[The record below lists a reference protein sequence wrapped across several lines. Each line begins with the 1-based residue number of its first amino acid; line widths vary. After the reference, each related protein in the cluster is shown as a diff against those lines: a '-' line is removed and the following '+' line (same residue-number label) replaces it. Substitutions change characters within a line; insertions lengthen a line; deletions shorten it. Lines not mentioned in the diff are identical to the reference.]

1 MTKNNHFLTKNEKTA
16 PIKMCNKYSLMKLDS
31 PLNSLKAAL
40 VFIAASA
47 FLTASLATSIAQN
60 VTMSGNFV
68 TVPGGTLNG
77 TAVTAFQISKF
88 EVTWGEWQQ
97 VRASAVAM
105 GYSDLVDHDVIVRER
120 DPHAGY
126 WEEYYD
132 EDANWDDE
140 ENPPISKWRWVFVEY
155 WEEYTHHVIVGN
167 GVAENHPVQYMS
179 WKEAVKWCNLKS
191 EMERLTPVY
200 TVNGTVYRQ
209 GDLGGVGG
217 GFPEVNRGA
226 NGYRLPSE
234 VEWLYAAKGGA
245 SRQGY
250 AYSGSNDAN
259 AVAWYSDNTMVD
271 STKLP
276 WQEKHLTKTKAVGTK
291 AANELGIHDMTGNV
305 NEWTDRFGWVSGGS
319 WGASLSGLGSLLN
332 YSGMLS
338 DERSVKTGF
347 RLARSLTPV
356 ITSQSTGNGEISA
369 AFTYQITASHSP
381 TRYTASGLPPGL
393 TVNATTGLIS
403 GKPTALG
410 NFSVNLGAT
419 NSSGTGNA
427 VLALAIAPRITV
439 TSNATAPATQGM
451 PFRYQITASNPPH
464 VSYAVFRGL
473 PAGTTWNATT
483 GLIAGTPTVSG
494 NFLITATANNAFGSS
509 AAKWVAIQVAP
520 APMPVI
526 ASFDTIGNVAFQAYN
541 TQPAPVLAVTA
552 NNPSNN
558 PLTYQWFKDGVAIAG
573 ATGTTYNPGAASTAT
588 AGYYHVVLK
597 NAANQTV
604 ASPNLA
610 FKLLAAATFA
620 ISGPVNQSFS
630 AGANAT
636 FSVSSLGGLPPGNAT
651 VAYQWYRN
659 GVAIS
664 GATSS
669 NYTVPGGMSSATAG
683 SYAVDVTTRIGST
696 VIGTVR
702 STSWAFTPQD
712 TGILVYTLSG
722 TSLRTISAN
731 ETTGTLTGYVVVDR
745 ANNNAAIIQTY
756 GSSFGRRNSLEM
768 RPDIAVASTGPVLG
782 SRTVLAGS
790 LNNGD
795 TPVDHDMV
803 WVTGKDAEVVVAATT
818 TSPILPQVRLFAP
831 TSMTG
836 FMCILARNPAS
847 VEIEH
852 YGVTLS
858 LNTALTAAS
867 YRNGQN
873 LTQAIAAARA
883 AATTAGFP
891 NAETNP

>member
-1 MTKNNHFLTKNEKTA
+1 
-16 PIKMCNKYSLMKLDS
+16 MKVT
-31 PLNSLKAAL
+31 PYLNSLKSVL

-47 FLTASLATSIAQN
+47 ILTASLATSIAQN

-68 TVPGGTLNG
+68 TVSGGTLPTG
-77 TAVTAFQISKF
+77 SELSGQVVATFQIGNY
-88 EVTWGEWQQ
+88 EVTWGEWKS
-97 VRASAVAM
+97 VRDWAVTNNKGYDLAGVGDTYPSGSADNLPVIK
-105 GYSDLVDHDVIVRER
+105 VNWHD
-120 DPHAGY
+120 
-126 WEEYYD
+126 
-132 EDANWDDE
+132 
-140 ENPPISKWRWVFVEY
+140 
-155 WEEYTHHVIVGN
+155 
-167 GVAENHPVQYMS
+167 
-179 WKEAVKWCNLKS
+179 AVKWCNAKS
-191 EMERLTPVY
+191 EKEGMTPVY
-200 TVNGTVYRQ
+200 TADGTTYKT
-209 GDLGGVGG
+209 GDKTPTVSAS
-217 GFPEVNRGA
+217 A

-234 VEWLYAAKGGA
+234 KEWEWAARGGG
-245 SRQGY
+245 SSQGY
-250 AYSGSNDAN
+250 TYSGSNTALD
-259 AVAWYSDNTMVD
+259 VAWTSEN
-271 STKLP
+271 SSG
-276 WQEKHLTKTKAVGTK
+276 TKAVGTK
-291 AANELGIHDMTGNV
+291 AANELGIYDMSGNV
-305 NEWTDRFGWVSGGS
+305 WEWCEDLQTEVDESYSRNSAGQWITHQRYHYWQQYRGGS
-319 WGASLSGLGSLLN
+319 WADSMFPWEIAAGGEVMDFGYHANVSRVDRYYLLDWSDGLN
-332 YSGMLS
+332 NRH
-338 DERSVKTGF
+338 DIIGF
-347 RLARSLTPV
+347 RLARNLPPVITPV
-356 ITSQSTGNGEISA
+356 ITSQSTGNGEIGA
-369 AFTYQITASHSP
+369 PFTYQITASHSP
-381 TRYTASGLPPGL
+381 TSYTASGLPSGL

-403 GKPTALG
+403 GSPTLLG
-410 NFSVNLGAT
+410 NFSVNLRAT

-427 VLALAIAPRITV
+427 ALALVIAQRITV

-464 VSYAVFRGL
+464 ISYAVFRGL

-494 NFLITATANNAFGSS
+494 NFLISVTANNTFSSS
-509 AAKWVAIQVAP
+509 AAKWVTIQVAP

-526 ASFDTIGNVAFQAYN
+526 ASFNTIGNVAFQAYN

-552 NNPSNN
+552 NNPGNN
-558 PLTYQWFKDGVAIAG
+558 PLTYQWFKEGVAIAG
-573 ATGTTYNPGAASTAT
+573 ATGTTYNLGAASAAT

-597 NAANQTV
+597 NAANQTLS
-604 ASPNLA
+604 SPKLA
-610 FKLLAAATFA
+610 FKLLPATTFA

-636 FSVSSLGGLPPGNAT
+636 FLVSSLGGLPPGNAT

-659 GVAIS
+659 GVSIS

-683 SYAVDVTTRIGST
+683 SYAVDVTTSLNGT
-696 VIGTVR
+696 PIGTVR

-722 TSLRTISAN
+722 SALRTIGAN
-731 ETTGTLTGYVVVDR
+731 ETIGTLTGYVVVDR
-745 ANNNAAIIQTY
+745 ANNNAAIIQTH
-756 GSSFGRRNSLEM
+756 GLSFGRRNSLEM

-836 FMCILARNPAS
+836 FMCILARIPAS

-858 LNTALTAAS
+858 LNTTLTAAS

-873 LTQAIAAARA
+873 LTQAIAAVRA
-883 AATTAGFP
+883 AAATAGFP

>member
-1 MTKNNHFLTKNEKTA
+1 MRIKT
-16 PIKMCNKYSLMKLDS
+16 
-31 PLNSLKAAL
+31 PLNSLNSTI
-40 VFIAASA
+40 VSIAASA
-47 FLTASLATSIAQN
+47 ILTASLATSIAQN
-60 VTMSGNFV
+60 VTISGNFV
-68 TVPGGTLNG
+68 TVPGGTLPQG
-77 TAVTAFQISKF
+77 SELARQTVATFQIGKY
-88 EVTWGEWQQ
+88 EVTWGEWKS
-97 VRASAVAM
+97 VRDWAVTNNKGYDLAGVGDTYPSGSADNFPVIKVNW
-105 GYSDLVDHDVIVRER
+105 YDV
-120 DPHAGY
+120 
-126 WEEYYD
+126 
-132 EDANWDDE
+132 
-140 ENPPISKWRWVFVEY
+140 
-155 WEEYTHHVIVGN
+155 
-167 GVAENHPVQYMS
+167 
-179 WKEAVKWCNLKS
+179 VKWCNAKS
-191 EMERLTPVY
+191 EKEGMTPVY
-200 TVNGTVYRQ
+200 TANGTTYKT
-209 GDLGGVGG
+209 GDKTPTVSAS
-217 GFPEVNRGA
+217 A

-234 VEWLYAAKGGA
+234 KEWEWAARGGG
-245 SRQGY
+245 SSQGY
-250 AYSGSNDAN
+250 TYSGSNTVLD
-259 AVAWYSDNTMVD
+259 VAWTEENSSDG
-271 STKLP
+271 
-276 WQEKHLTKTKAVGTK
+276 TKAVGTK
-291 AANELGIHDMTGNV
+291 AANELGIYDMSGNV
-305 NEWTDRFGWVSGGS
+305 WEWCEDLLSGVNEYYSHYNWHQYRGGS
-319 WGASLSGLGSLLN
+319 FVDSMFPWEIAAGGEVMDFGYHANVSRVDRYYLIDW
-332 YSGMLS
+332 S
-338 DERSVKTGF
+338 DQTDSRVVAIGF
-347 RLARSLTPV
+347 RLARNLPPVITPV
-356 ITSQSTGNGEISA
+356 ITSQSTVNGEISA

-381 TRYTASGLPPGL
+381 TSYTASGLPPGL
-393 TVNATTGLIS
+393 TVNASTGLIS

-410 NFSVNLGAT
+410 NFSVSLGAT

-427 VLALAIAPRITV
+427 VLALAIAPWITV

-494 NFLITATANNAFGSS
+494 NFLISVTANNTFRSS
-509 AAKWVAIQVAP
+509 AAKSVTIQVAP

-541 TQPAPVLAVTA
+541 TRPAPVLAVTA
-552 NNPSNN
+552 NNPGNN

-573 ATGTTYNPGAASTAT
+573 ATGTTYNPGAASAAT

-604 ASPNLA
+604 ASPKLA
-610 FKLLAAATFA
+610 FKLLPAATFA

-664 GATSS
+664 AATSS

-683 SYAVDVTTRIGST
+683 SYAVDVTTSLNGT
-696 VIGTVR
+696 PIGTVR
-702 STSWAFTPQD
+702 SASWAFTPQD

-722 TSLRTISAN
+722 SALRTIGAN
-731 ETTGTLTGYVVVDR
+731 ETIGTLTGYVVVDR

-768 RPDIAVASTGPVLG
+768 RPDIAVASTGPVVG

-858 LNTALTAAS
+858 LNTTLTSAA

-883 AATTAGFP
+883 DATKVGFL

>member
-47 FLTASLATSIAQN
+47 ILTASLATSIAQN

-68 TVPGGTLNG
+68 TVPGGALNG
-77 TAVTAFQISKF
+77 TAVAAFQISKF

-155 WEEYTHHVIVGN
+155 WEEVTNHVIVGH

-209 GDLGGVGG
+209 GDLGGEGG
-217 GFPEVNRGA
+217 GFPEVNRSA

-245 SRQGY
+245 SSQGY

-305 NEWTDRFGWVSGGS
+305 SEWTDRFRWAAGDS

-332 YSGMLS
+332 YYGVYP
-338 DERSVKTGF
+338 DERSRTTGF

-494 NFLITATANNAFGSS
+494 NFLITVTANNAFGSS

-541 TQPAPVLAVTA
+541 TRPAPVLAVTA

-573 ATGTTYNPGAASTAT
+573 ATGTTYNPGAASAAT

-636 FSVSSLGGLPPGNAT
+636 FSVSNLGGLPPGNAT

-664 GATSS
+664 GAISS

-722 TSLRTISAN
+722 TSLRTIGAN

-858 LNTALTAAS
+858 LNTALTAAA

>member
-1 MTKNNHFLTKNEKTA
+1 
-16 PIKMCNKYSLMKLDS
+16 
-31 PLNSLKAAL
+31 
-40 VFIAASA
+40 
-47 FLTASLATSIAQN
+47 
-60 VTMSGNFV
+60 MSGNFV
-68 TVPGGTLNG
+68 TVPGGTLPQG
-77 TAVTAFQISKF
+77 SELAGQTVATFQIGKY
-88 EVTWGEWQQ
+88 EVTWGEWKS
-97 VRASAVAM
+97 VRDWAVTNNKGYDLAGVGDTYPSGSADNFPVIK
-105 GYSDLVDHDVIVRER
+105 VNWHDV
-120 DPHAGY
+120 
-126 WEEYYD
+126 
-132 EDANWDDE
+132 
-140 ENPPISKWRWVFVEY
+140 
-155 WEEYTHHVIVGN
+155 
-167 GVAENHPVQYMS
+167 
-179 WKEAVKWCNLKS
+179 VKWCNAKS
-191 EMERLTPVY
+191 EKEGMTPVY
-200 TVNGTVYRQ
+200 TANGTTYKT
-209 GDLGGVGG
+209 GVKT
-217 GFPEVNRGA
+217 PTVSASA

-234 VEWLYAAKGGA
+234 KEWEWAARGGG
-245 SRQGY
+245 SSQGY
-250 AYSGSNDAN
+250 TYSGSNTALD
-259 AVAWYSDNTMVD
+259 VAWTDENSSNG
-271 STKLP
+271 
-276 WQEKHLTKTKAVGTK
+276 TKAVGTK
-291 AANELGIHDMTGNV
+291 AANELGIYDMSGNV
-305 NEWTDRFGWVSGGS
+305 WEWCEDLQAEAYEYYSMDPAGKLTIHRGYYYWQLHRGGS
-319 WGASLSGLGSLLN
+319 WADSMFPDEIALGGEVKDFGYHANVSRVDRYYLDWSDGLN
-332 YSGMLS
+332 NRH
-338 DERSVKTGF
+338 DFIGF
-347 RLARSLTPV
+347 RLARNLPPVITPV

-369 AFTYQITASHSP
+369 PFTYQITASHSP
-381 TRYTASGLPPGL
+381 TSYTASGLPLGL

-410 NFSVNLGAT
+410 NFSVSLGAT

-427 VLALAIAPRITV
+427 VLALAIAPWITV

-464 VSYAVFRGL
+464 VSYAVYRGL

-494 NFLITATANNAFGSS
+494 NFLITVTANNTFRSS
-509 AAKWVAIQVAP
+509 AAKSVTIQVAP

-541 TQPAPVLAVTA
+541 TRPAPVLAVTA
-552 NNPSNN
+552 NNPGNN

-573 ATGTTYNPGAASTAT
+573 ATGTTYNPGAASAAT

-604 ASPNLA
+604 ASPKLA
-610 FKLLAAATFA
+610 FKLLPAATFA

-659 GVAIS
+659 GVSIS

-669 NYTVPGGMSSATAG
+669 SYTVPGGMSSATAG
-683 SYAVDVTTRIGST
+683 SYAVDVTTSLNGT
-696 VIGTVR
+696 PIGTVR
-702 STSWAFTPQD
+702 SASWAFTPQD

-722 TSLRTISAN
+722 SALRTIGAN
-731 ETTGTLTGYVVVDR
+731 ETIGTLTGYVVVDR

-768 RPDIAVASTGPVLG
+768 RPDIAVASTGPVVG

-858 LNTALTAAS
+858 LNTTLTSAA

-883 AATTAGFP
+883 DATKVGFL

>member
-1 MTKNNHFLTKNEKTA
+1 
-16 PIKMCNKYSLMKLDS
+16 
-31 PLNSLKAAL
+31 
-40 VFIAASA
+40 
-47 FLTASLATSIAQN
+47 
-60 VTMSGNFV
+60 
-68 TVPGGTLNG
+68 
-77 TAVTAFQISKF
+77 
-88 EVTWGEWQQ
+88 
-97 VRASAVAM
+97 
-105 GYSDLVDHDVIVRER
+105 
-120 DPHAGY
+120 
-126 WEEYYD
+126 
-132 EDANWDDE
+132 
-140 ENPPISKWRWVFVEY
+140 
-155 WEEYTHHVIVGN
+155 
-167 GVAENHPVQYMS
+167 
-179 WKEAVKWCNLKS
+179 
-191 EMERLTPVY
+191 
-200 TVNGTVYRQ
+200 
-209 GDLGGVGG
+209 
-217 GFPEVNRGA
+217 
-226 NGYRLPSE
+226 
-234 VEWLYAAKGGA
+234 
-245 SRQGY
+245 
-250 AYSGSNDAN
+250 
-259 AVAWYSDNTMVD
+259 
-271 STKLP
+271 
-276 WQEKHLTKTKAVGTK
+276 
-291 AANELGIHDMTGNV
+291 
-305 NEWTDRFGWVSGGS
+305 
-319 WGASLSGLGSLLN
+319 
-332 YSGMLS
+332 
-338 DERSVKTGF
+338 
-347 RLARSLTPV
+347 
-356 ITSQSTGNGEISA
+356 
-369 AFTYQITASHSP
+369 
-381 TRYTASGLPPGL
+381 
-393 TVNATTGLIS
+393 
-403 GKPTALG
+403 
-410 NFSVNLGAT
+410 
-419 NSSGTGNA
+419 
-427 VLALAIAPRITV
+427 
-439 TSNATAPATQGM
+439 M

-494 NFLITATANNAFGSS
+494 NFLITVTANNAFGSS

-558 PLTYQWFKDGVAIAG
+558 PLTYQWFKNGVAIAG
-573 ATGTTYNPGAASTAT
+573 ATGTTYNPGAASAAT

-636 FSVSSLGGLPPGNAT
+636 FSVSNLGGLPPGNAT

-722 TSLRTISAN
+722 TSLRTIGAN

-836 FMCILARNPAS
+836 FMCILARNPSS

-858 LNTALTAAS
+858 LNTTLTAAA